1 MKKTLMALIL
11 GALAAGVMVGCGA
24 KEEGD
29 TTATTPPATTSA
41 DDTPKETPT
50 ANKMAG
56 GGGGGQAAGGT
67 TEPGKADDMPAQ
79 PEGKTETKPAGEG
92 EKPAAD
98 GEKKEE
104 DHTGHNHAPG
114 EGH

>member
-29 TTATTPPATTSA
+29 TAATTPPATNSA
-41 DDTPKETPT
+41 DDATKETPT

-56 GGGGGQAAGGT
+56 GGGQAAGGA

-79 PEGKTETKPAGEG
+79 PEGKTETETKPAGEG

>member
-1 MKKTLMALIL
+1 MKKTLIALIL

-29 TTATTPPATTSA
+29 TTATTPTTTSA
-41 DDTPKETPT
+41 DDAPKETPT

-56 GGGGGQAAGGT
+56 GGGGQAAGGA

-79 PEGKTETKPAGEG
+79 PEGKTDDTKPAGEN